1 MADLIDVLDAA
12 YNVVRPSRDFPY
24 PVLQDG
30 KIVYLDPLS
39 VFVYRNSYNVAN
51 VRKFIVSLSI
61 IGTRVGRPA
70 DQNNLLINNQD
81 VDLAALNV
89 LDDSPSS
96 SRVTVCM
103 EESLTP
109 DEDALQTISEVLND
123 IPPAS
128 WLSLDADTLRF
139 TKSIVEL
146 ANIVRVSTL

>member
-103 EESLTP
+103 EES
-109 DEDALQTISEVLND
+109 
-123 IPPAS
+123 
-128 WLSLDADTLRF
+128 
-139 TKSIVEL
+139 
-146 ANIVRVSTL
+146 